1 MRLLTSDRR
10 ITENAVI
17 DWVNCS
23 NGQVVNPPPEM
34 LPAQSRSSHGRVGM
48 P

>member
-10 ITENAVI
+10 ITKNAVI
-17 DWVNCS
+17 DWVDCS
-23 NGQVVNPPPEM
+23 NGQVVTPPEV
-34 LPAQSRSSHGRVGM
+34 LPAQSQSSHGRVGM